1 MARGSVRRADSAW
14 GYRVDAG
21 LDPATGKRRQILK
34 PGFKNKRDAETAL
47 NLVLKGLEDGSTPRR
62 SAATLGGFLDDWLVV
77 QKQRIR
83 PTTWHGYEMAVE
95 RIKRYLGQAK
105 LQALSPMQ
113 IEKFY
118 SILLESG
125 RSGGGSLAAK
135 TVRNTHVVLRKALA
149 DAERLELIHRNAAAT
164 AQAPSVERPEHI
176 VWSSDE
182 LKEFL
187 AEIREDRLYAAFV
200 SLATTGM
207 RRGEVLGLRWG
218 DLDFD
223 ASQLAVTYTITTAG
237 SDQIITGPPKTPRS
251 RRHIFL
257 DDATLAI
264 LRDHRK
270 RQREGRLVAGAAW
283 ETVNDL
289 VFRDELGNA
298 IHPDWF
304 SNEFERLV
312 RRVGIKRIRL
322 HDLRHTY
329 ATLALKAGM
338 HPKVV
343 SERLGHAT
351 VGVTL
356 DLYSHVTPSIA
367 RDAADVVA
375 SRVLGQAGPHAQ
387 PSSKGAF
394 RRRNTVRPQPETSKA
409 PVTLVRARPRV
420 PRQE

>member
-14 GYRVDAG
+14 GYRIDAG
-21 LDPATGKRRQILK
+21 LDPSSGKRRQLSK
-34 PGFKNKRDAETAL
+34 QGFRNKRDAETAL
-47 NLVLKGLEDGSTPRR
+47 NAVLKGLEDGSTPRR
-62 SAATLGGFLDDWLVV
+62 STTTLGDFLDDWLEV
-77 QKQRIR
+77 QRQRIR

-95 RIKRYLGQAK
+95 RIKRHLGKAK
-105 LQALSPMQ
+105 LQALSPLQ

-118 SILLESG
+118 SMLLDSG
-125 RSGGGSLAAK
+125 RSGGGALAAK

-149 DAERLELIHRNAAAT
+149 DAERLELVHRNAAGT
-164 AQAPSVERPEHI
+164 AKAPSAQRPEHI
-176 VWSSDE
+176 TWSTDE

-187 AEIREDRLYAAFV
+187 SSIQGDRLYAAFV
-200 SLATTGM
+200 LLATTGM

-223 ASQLAVTYTITTAG
+223 AGQLAVAQTITTAG
-237 SDQIITGPPKTPRS
+237 FGQIVSGPPKTPRS
-251 RRHIFL
+251 RRHVFL

-264 LRDHRK
+264 LREHRQ
-270 RQREGRLVAGAAW
+270 RQREDRLAAGPAW
-283 ETVNDL
+283 DADNDL
-289 VFRDELGNA
+289 VFRDELGGV

-304 SNEFERLV
+304 SNEFWRLL
-312 RRVGIKRIRL
+312 RKAGIKRIRL

-338 HPKVV
+338 HPKIV

-375 SRVLGQAGPHAQ
+375 SRVLG
-387 PSSKGAF
+387 
-394 RRRNTVRPQPETSKA
+394 
-409 PVTLVRARPRV
+409 
-420 PRQE
+420 